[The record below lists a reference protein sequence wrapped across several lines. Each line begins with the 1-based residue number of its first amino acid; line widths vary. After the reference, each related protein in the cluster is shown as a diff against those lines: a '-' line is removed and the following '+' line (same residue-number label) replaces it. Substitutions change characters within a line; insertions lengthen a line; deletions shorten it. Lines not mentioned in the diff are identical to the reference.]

1 MELRKHRQTH
11 RVIFPSALDT
21 LTPPKSHSRG
31 FKNHPIYN
39 VFYSTPSC
47 YIRAVKNEVASKSLA
62 LEEKTDDFFPYA
74 TSVHN
79 SWTGYFTSRPTLKR
93 FERVGNNILQ
103 SAKQL
108 TAFSRIRGVEYDESI
123 LDLRAAMGVM
133 QHHDAITG
141 TEKQAVAFDY
151 VKMLHGA
158 IKKAEE
164 PVGTIIG

>member
-1 MELRKHRQTH
+1 M
-11 RVIFPSALDT
+11 
-21 LTPPKSHSRG
+21 
-31 FKNHPIYN
+31 
-39 VFYSTPSC
+39 
-47 YIRAVKNEVASKSLA
+47 
-62 LEEKTDDFFPYA
+62 EEKTDDFFPYA

-151 VKMLHGA
+151 AKMLHGA